1 MPSSSLAADDRRIA
15 AGLCA
20 AFFVLFSIAHH
31 GRFIG
36 GDEVSVYETTRA
48 LYERREL
55 SVPQMP
61 LNHRGPDGR
70 FYSQFTIGLSLL
82 ALPFYGLGRL
92 AESALPEAVS
102 RALAGP
108 SVVDGPMRFGGDP
121 KIFFVGLYAPLATG
135 LLLALFYCFERRLGV
150 GRGTAL
156 VASALVGCTT
166 YIAALSTYFLQ
177 HTTEA
182 ITILAGLYGF
192 FTWER
197 SGRTLDLAWGAFLA
211 CATLLVRLPAA
222 VTVLPVLAYPTALL
236 VIRSR
241 SSAEGRRALRPVFLL
256 GAIGALAVS
265 VHAAVNQAKW
275 GTLFSSPYTRHLD
288 LLDTPLRISLPGFLT
303 SPGCSVFVYSPL
315 LVLLPWTLPSLWRRS
330 RSVTLVAVGAS
341 LCALLLAAKY
351 RNWTGLYSAP
361 GPRYLFVATPLLL
374 LSLGPWLDEAK
385 SLVKKLSVAALAACG
400 LGVQLVL
407 MSVKWSAIINQ
418 MGYLDYRP
426 RFSFVFQFDASP
438 LVASARWLASG
449 GEIDWWV
456 AGLARGWLGREGE
469 PLGAAACVAL
479 WALLLLGSLLWL
491 ARAVRATPEERGP

>member
-1 MPSSSLAADDRRIA
+1 MPSSSLAVADRRIA
-15 AGLCA
+15 GRLCVT
-20 AFFVLFSIAHH
+20 FFLLFSIAHH
-31 GRFIG
+31 GRFVG
-36 GDEVSVYETTRA
+36 ADELSVYEQTRA
-48 LYERREL
+48 LYERGEL

-92 AESALPEAVS
+92 AESALPEPVL

-135 LLLALFYCFERRLGV
+135 LLLALFYCFERRLEV
-150 GRGTAL
+150 GRRASL
-156 VASALVGCTT
+156 VACLLVGCST
-166 YIAALSTYFLQ
+166 YIATLSTYFLQ

-197 SGRTLDLAWGAFLA
+197 SGRTMDLAWGALMA

-222 VTVLPVLAYPTALL
+222 LTVLPVLAYPAVLL
-236 VIRSR
+236 LNRSR
-241 SSAEGRRALRPVFLL
+241 SSAEGPRALRPLLWL

-275 GTLFSSPYTRHLD
+275 GALFSSPYTRHLEVFD
-288 LLDTPLRISLPGFLT
+288 APLRTSLPGFLF

-315 LVLLPWTLPSLWRRS
+315 LLLLPWTLPSLWRRS

-361 GPRYLFVATPLLL
+361 GPRYLFDATPLLL

-385 SLVKKLSVAALAACG
+385 SLGKKLAVAVLATCG
-400 LGVQLVL
+400 LAVQLVL

-426 RFSFVFQFDASP
+426 RFSFLFEFDASP
-438 LVASARWLASG
+438 LVASARWLAGG

-469 PLGAAACVAL
+469 PLAAAACVAL